1 MTYAELSPNEREILR
16 IIHESPNPEKTR
28 EMLMDIFA
36 RSAAGESMDSI
47 AESYGVELRKSEGRR
62 KNGTV

>member
-1 MTYAELSPNEREILR
+1 MTHAELTYSEREILR
-16 IIHESPNPEKTR
+16 IIHESPDPEETR

-36 RSAAGESMDSI
+36 RSAVGESMDSI
-47 AESYGVELRKSEGRR
+47 AESYGVELEEIRGRR